1 MPNPTFRRWTADE
14 IVKLKNLAQK
24 HPAAQIAAQ
33 LGGSRSATSVKAHDL
48 KLSFAKRPKRQAVQA
63 RTPDRP
69 VLIGTSNCIIARLCA
84 ERMQTG
90 FYGPDP

>member
-33 LGGSRSATSVKAHDL
+33 LGRSRSATSVKAHEL
-48 KLSFAKRPKRQAVQA
+48 KLSLRMRRQTTEA
-63 RTPDRP
+63 RRR
-69 VLIGTSNCIIARLCA
+69 S
-84 ERMQTG
+84 
-90 FYGPDP
+90 GPDPGPASFDWHE